1 MRKERNLTLRQV
13 QTVATI
19 RNFVHCHGHAPTLRE
34 LAELLDRSRGT
45 VMQRI
50 RSLQRKGVIRH
61 NTRQHRTLE
70 IIPPK
75 APRKDPADPD
85 AIDVVDMA

>member
-1 MRKERNLTLRQV
+1 MPKPTNLTMRQV

-19 RNFVHCHGHAPTLRE
+19 RNYIHCHGHSPTLAE
-34 LAELLDRSRGT
+34 LAQLLDRSRGT

-50 RSLQRKGVIRH
+50 RSLTRKGVIR
-61 NTRQHRTLE
+61 NKTRAHRTLE

-75 APRKDPADPD
+75 PPRKDLPEPD
-85 AIDVVDMA
+85 AIDTVDNP